1 MSSTPRLSL
10 YFRYRYSSSQPLS
23 TPLLSLSPTP
33 SPTISPV
40 PRTSP
45 TPPRT
50 SSTSPLDP
58 KQLKAF
64 ESLNIPTLKN
74 PCDHHHPSS
83 SKKPPTTVV
92 TCDTGSPFR
101 LVTSLSF
108 TNCSSDHSI
117 SSTALKALSP
127 SLTSLSFHN
136 CPSLSA
142 PPHLPDSLHSF
153 SAVSSFPR
161 LSGLSLARLVNL
173 TDITV
178 SSVPVST
185 SGLFVILGNMHDIV
199 SLTISHANLSG
210 NIPKS
215 FHSNLTFIDLSDN
228 LIKGPIPTS
237 ITLLSSLKALNL
249 SSNLISGEIPDS
261 IGSRKLNV

>member
-83 SKKPPTTVV
+83 SKKPPTTVR
-92 TCDTGSPFR
+92 TSDTHCSPFR

-108 TNCSSDHSI
+108 TNCSSSDLSI

-127 SLTSLSFHN
+127 PSP
-136 CPSLSA
+136 PSLSTTA
-142 PPHLPDSLHSF
+142 LPSPLPPPPSWTSLHSF
-153 SAVSSFPR
+153 SRVSSFPPASR
-161 LSGLSLARLVNL
+161 DSPSLRLVNL

-210 NIPKS
+210 NTSQNPSTRIS
-215 FHSNLTFIDLSDN
+215 HSSTY
-228 LIKGPIPTS
+228 PIISSKDQYPLR
-237 ITLLSSLKALNL
+237 LLSSPALQEKCL
-249 SSNLISGEIPDS
+249 
-261 IGSRKLNV
+261 